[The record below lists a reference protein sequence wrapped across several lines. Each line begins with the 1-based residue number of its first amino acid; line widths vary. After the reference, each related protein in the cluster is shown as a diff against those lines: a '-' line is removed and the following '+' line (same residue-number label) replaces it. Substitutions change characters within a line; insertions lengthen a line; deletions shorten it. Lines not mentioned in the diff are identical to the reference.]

1 MCYIYIAFLPSQ
13 TTNRRADI
21 FPKTFF
27 CTLCDDAGNVYDYG
41 SDDTDDD
48 VNDDVDDDVDDASMV
63 GVQLIAHEST
73 SGAK

>member
-1 MCYIYIAFLPSQ
+1 MLYIYRILAKSNNQ
-13 TTNRRADI
+13 QESWY
-21 FPKTFF
+21 FPQNVF

-48 VNDDVDDDVDDASMV
+48 VNDDVDDASMV

>member
-1 MCYIYIAFLPSQ
+1 MLYIYRILAKSNNQ
-13 TTNRRADI
+13 QESWY
-21 FPKTFF
+21 FPQNVF